1 MAKKKKQKRNLIVR
15 LCIFFLLSLVVC
27 STFFFNNTL
36 EVWINSLINSP
47 ISEDV
52 ENCELKVHFIDVGQG
67 DSILV
72 EFPDDKVMLVDSG
85 PGSNEDDLLTYLNNV
100 FATRE
105 DRDIDYFVATHQ
117 DEDHV
122 GGADVVFDNFNILT
136 FYRPNV
142 YTDDEMDEFGYSSA
156 QVNTCNTDC
165 YTTMIEK
172 AYQKNCE
179 IFVSERMLN
188 PLFLE
193 DTSEYDV
200 QFLSPT
206 EPKYTDANNYSP
218 IILIEYKYRKIMLT
232 GDAETQVEEEVLENY
247 GNIPG
252 FLQCDILKL
261 GHHGSNTSTS
271 QAFLEA
277 VNPSYVAIS
286 VGEGNSYNHPSDEV
300 VARVSNLIGEQNIF
314 RTDTMGNIVFGIDAD
329 NMISSKGA
337 IQIMTLKGTIFNMHI
352 EWWCIVLGIECV
364 LFIIVFMPNKKAD
377 KA

>member
-1 MAKKKKQKRNLIVR
+1 MVKKKKQKRNLKLR
-15 LCIFFLLSLVVC
+15 FCIFFLVSLVVC
-27 STFFFNNTL
+27 STFFFNDTL
-36 EVWINSLINSP
+36 EVWINSLINPP
-47 ISEDV
+47 ISENV

-72 EFPDDKVMLVDSG
+72 EFPDEKVMLVDSG

-105 DRDIDYFVATHQ
+105 DREIDYFVATHQ

-142 YTDDEMDEFGYSSA
+142 YTDDEMDKFGYSSSQA
-156 QVNTCNTDC
+156 NTCNTAC
-165 YTTMIEK
+165 FTTMIEK
-172 AYQKNCE
+172 AYQENCE

-200 QFLSPT
+200 QFLSPS
-206 EPKYTDANNYSP
+206 ESKYTDANNYSP

-247 GNIPG
+247 GDIPG

-286 VGEGNSYNHPSDEV
+286 VGEGNSYKHPSDEI
-300 VARVSNLIGEQNIF
+300 VARVANLVGEQNIF

-329 NMISSKGA
+329 NQVAGRGTIQITTLKGA
-337 IQIMTLKGTIFNMHI
+337 IFNIHI
-352 EWWCIVLGIECV
+352 EWWCVVLGIECI
-364 LFIIVFMPNKKAD
+364 LFVIIITPKKKYKD
-377 KA
+377 